1 MRSLDPNSPIPLYY
15 QLKQILRSWILTGKY
30 ESKQQFPSE
39 RELQE
44 LYDVSRM
51 TIRRTLSELVSE
63 GFLVRKQG
71 RGSFVIKPRLQD
83 RLGSL
88 TSFTEDMRQREL
100 PTRARVVLI
109 QLVFDK
115 EVAQKMSVLP
125 EEELVKLQRLRFVGG
140 EPIALQTAF
149 VRHRFCP
156 GLVERTLDSGSLYK
170 TLENGYGLHIGHA
183 QQVFEAKPADEYE
196 ARMLEIKTGYPVLML
211 ERLTY
216 LHNREP
222 IEYVRSVYR
231 GDKYR
236 FTVELKR

>member
-1 MRSLDPNSPIPLYY
+1 MRSLDPHSPIPLYY
-15 QLKQILRSWILTGKY
+15 QLKQILHSWIVTGKY
-30 ESKQQFPSE
+30 ESKQRFPSE

-51 TIRRTLSELVSE
+51 TIRRALSELVNE
-63 GFLVRKQG
+63 GFLVREQG

-88 TSFTEDMRQREL
+88 TSFTEDMNQRGL
-100 PTRARVVLI
+100 STRAKVVFIQVVL
-109 QLVFDK
+109 DK
-115 EVAQKMSVLP
+115 EVAQKMSIPP
-125 EEELVKLQRLRFVGG
+125 EEELVKLQRVRSVGR
-140 EPIALQTAF
+140 EPLALQTAF
-149 VRHRFCP
+149 IRHSFCP
-156 GLVERTLDSGSLYK
+156 GLVERGLDSGSLYK
-170 TLENGYGLHIGHA
+170 TLENVYGLEIGHA

-196 ARMLEIKTGYPVLML
+196 ARMLNINVGFPVLLL

-216 LHNREP
+216 LHNRAP
-222 IEYVRSVYR
+222 IEYVRSAYR